1 MYQRFYLNNCILLM
15 IMWKYSNTV
24 KLNVFHFYIFFY
36 KLYTLNSKKVSSV
49 FKIGYV
55 ENYCLFIFFNINF
68 K

>member
-1 MYQRFYLNNCILLM
+1 MYIKF
-15 IMWKYSNTV
+15 
-24 KLNVFHFYIFFY
+24 
-36 KLYTLNSKKVSSV
+36 KKVSSV